1 MPLITTDAIVLHAV
15 PYLESSRILRLAT
28 REAGVL
34 SVVARGVR
42 SSKKRFGSSLDL
54 FAEGQAQIQVKP
66 GRDLHGLNAFDVTR
80 SRAGLATELG
90 RFTAASALVECVM
103 RVVHDEAAPRV
114 YHGVAAGLDALA
126 EASEADTVALTLGVF
141 WRLVSD
147 VGFMPSIDHCVECH
161 AEIPPEADARF
172 SHAAGG
178 VLCPRCAKMAPA
190 GRRLPA
196 AARGVISAWLLGDRP
211 TVEPADCR
219 AHQRLLREFIT
230 EHLPNSRE
238 LRAFGVW
245 EQGRW

>member
-1 MPLITTDAIVLHAV
+1 MSLITTDAIVLHAI

-28 REAGVL
+28 RDAGVL
-34 SVVARGVR
+34 SVVARGAR
-42 SSKKRFGSSLDL
+42 SSQKRFGSAVDL
-54 FAEGQAQIQVKP
+54 FAEGQAQILLKP
-66 GRDLHGLNAFDVTR
+66 GRDLHALNAFDVTR
-80 SRAGLATELG
+80 SRAGLATNLG

-114 YHGVAAGLDALA
+114 YLGVAAGLDAIA
-126 EASEADTVALTLGVF
+126 EASECHTVALTLGVF
-141 WRLVSD
+141 WRLVSE
-147 VGFMPSIDHCVECH
+147 VGFMPSLDRCAECH
-161 AEIPPEADARF
+161 AQIPAEADARF

-178 VLCPRCAKMAPA
+178 VLCPLCAKMAPM

-196 AARGVISAWLLGDRP
+196 AARHTIAVWLRGDEMA
-211 TVEPADCR
+211 VEPADCR

-230 EHLPNSRE
+230 QHLPDGRE

>member
-1 MPLITTDAIVLHAV
+1 MSLLTTDAIVLHAV

-34 SVVARGVR
+34 SVVARGAR
-42 SSKKRFGSSLDL
+42 SSKKRFGSGVDL
-54 FAEGQAQIQVKP
+54 FAEGQAQILVKP
-66 GRDLHGLNAFDVTR
+66 GRDLHALTAFDVTR
-80 SRAGLATELG
+80 SRAGLATDLG

-114 YHGVAAGLDALA
+114 YHGVATGLDAIA
-126 EASEADTVALTLGVF
+126 ESSEADTVALTLGVF
-141 WRLVSD
+141 WRLVSE
-147 VGFMPSIDHCVECH
+147 VGFMPSLDRCAECH
-161 AEIPPEADARF
+161 AEIAPEADARF
-172 SHAAGG
+172 SHTSGG
-178 VLCPRCAKMAPA
+178 VLCPRCAKMAPF

-196 AARGVISAWLLGDRP
+196 VARQTITDWLRGEQP
-211 TVEPADCR
+211 VVEPADCR

-230 EHLPNSRE
+230 QHLPDSRE